1 MNLAKL
7 KPEEDKIN
15 VGKLTTVPTDFSRLS
30 NVVVY
35 HVVKK
40 TIYDKLV
47 TKVNSTE
54 TSKRVWKTLYDTDKL
69 SLDNEINDADKK
81 LPDISELANN
91 SSNQKQITIQ
101 RSLK

>member
-30 NVVVY
+30 NVVDNL
-35 HVVKK
+35 VVKK

-54 TSKRVWKTLYDTDKL
+54 TSKRV
-69 SLDNEINDADKK
+69 
-81 LPDISELANN
+81 
-91 SSNQKQITIQ
+91 
-101 RSLK
+101 

>member
-30 NVVVY
+30 NVVDN

>member
-30 NVVVY
+30 NVVDN

-54 TSKRVWKTLYDTDKL
+54 TSKRV
-69 SLDNEINDADKK
+69 
-81 LPDISELANN
+81 
-91 SSNQKQITIQ
+91 
-101 RSLK
+101 

>member
-1 MNLAKL
+1 MVDN
-7 KPEEDKIN
+7 
-15 VGKLTTVPTDFSRLS
+15 
-30 NVVVY
+30 